1 MKASDAKILVSKHKQ
16 LKETLQSELKTI
28 YSEIHSNAVEGMSA
42 WHYNRG
48 WLDSKNADS
57 KYLEKSIISELKSNG
72 YVVEEHYNNP
82 NKPFL
87 LISWLS

>member
-16 LKETLQSELKTI
+16 LKETLTHELKTI
-28 YSEIHSNAVEGMSA
+28 YSEIHSNAVDGLSA
-42 WHYNRG
+42 WHYYRG

-57 KYLEKSIISELKSNG
+57 KYLEKSIIAELKNNG
-72 YVVEEHYNNP
+72 YVVEEHYSNP
-82 NKPFL
+82 NKPWL